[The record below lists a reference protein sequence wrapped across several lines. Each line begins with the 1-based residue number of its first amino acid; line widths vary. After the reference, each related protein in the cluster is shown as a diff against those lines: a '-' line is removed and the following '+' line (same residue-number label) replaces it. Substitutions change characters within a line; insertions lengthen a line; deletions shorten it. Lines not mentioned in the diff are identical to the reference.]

1 MTAGVPSIKCLIH
14 FVGLADKVDGLLNL
28 PKVLGGDIVSS
39 ATKFPLEADARWVE
53 ALWQTALWVTVVMVV
68 TEVASPVIEPATDRV
83 DKARWVKFVDY
94 VSKAE
99 LWVVLIGLTPAFVV
113 DDLENTNL
121 LATKKKSP
129 I

>member
-1 MTAGVPSIKCLIH
+1 MIAGIPGIKCIIH
-14 FVGLADKVDGLLNL
+14 FIGLTDKVDGLLNL
-28 PKVLGGDIVSS
+28 PKMLGGDIVSS
-39 ATKFPLEADARWVE
+39 ATEFTLEADARWVE

-83 DKARWVKFVDY
+83 DKARWVKFADY
-94 VSKAE
+94 VSKVE

-121 LATKKKSP
+121 LATKKSM